1 MKHLNLKLVTLLTVL
16 PLSLSAIANPI
27 ESPIEIEIYTE
38 ISNKGSEAQVIDI
51 VALDDIIVK
60 DIIVNRGNCNLALKQ
75 LGMFDMQF
83 PAKLS
88 YGQTTTVVTTGKTF
102 METCKNVLEVEVV
115 TNKGNWKVN
124 P

>member
-1 MKHLNLKLVTLLTVL
+1 MYKKSYKEILKQIKKYNTIV
-16 PLSLSAIANPI
+16 IARHVGADP
-27 ESPIEIEIYTE
+27 
-38 ISNKGSEAQVIDI
+38 D
-51 VALDDIIVK
+51 ALASQIALK

-102 METCKNVLEVEVV
+102 MEPCKNVLEVEVV

>member
-102 METCKNVLEVEVV
+102 MEPCKNVLEVEVV

>member
-1 MKHLNLKLVTLLTVL
+1 MKHLNLKLVILLTAL
-16 PLSLSAIANPI
+16 PLSFSAIANPI
-27 ESPIEIEIYTE
+27 EAPIEITIYTE
-38 ISNKGSEAQVIDI
+38 ISNKGIESRVIDV

-75 LGMFDMQF
+75 LGMFNMQF

-88 YGQTTTVVTTGKTF
+88 YGQTSTVVTTGKTF
-102 METCKNVLEVEVV
+102 MEPCKNVLEVEVV

>member
-1 MKHLNLKLVTLLTVL
+1 MKHLNRKLIIFLTAL
-16 PLSLSAIANPI
+16 PLSFPAIATAE

-38 ISNKGSEAQVIDI
+38 ISNNGSESRVIDI

-60 DIIVNRGNCNLALKQ
+60 DIRVNRGNCNLALKQ
-75 LGMFDMQF
+75 LGMFNMQF

-102 METCKNVLEVEVV
+102 MEPCKNVLEVEVV